1 MCDYI
6 NNVNDTMLHLMREA
20 EKFFFNYLK
29 SIFHF
34 HIARRSIKNVCGAVI
49 EKGFFLLE
57 CFFTAFYANILGELL
72 KK

>member
-20 EKFFFNYLK
+20 EKFFFYYLK
-29 SIFHF
+29 SIFHL

-49 EKGFFLLE
+49 EKGFFCWNVFLQL
-57 CFFTAFYANILGELL
+57 FMRIF
-72 KK
+72 